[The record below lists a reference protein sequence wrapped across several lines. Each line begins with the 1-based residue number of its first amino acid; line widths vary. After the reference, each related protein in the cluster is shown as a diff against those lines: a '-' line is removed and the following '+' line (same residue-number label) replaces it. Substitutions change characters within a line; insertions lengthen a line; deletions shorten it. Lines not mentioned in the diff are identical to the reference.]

1 MKNKQTKLPRK
12 DIELVYDL
20 YSSGQIQPAID
31 KIKILNEKYP
41 NQPLLFNLIG
51 ACYKSLD
58 KLDGATK
65 MVG

>member
-12 DIELVYDL
+12 DIESVYDL
-20 YSSGQIQPAID
+20 YSNGQIQPAID

-51 ACYKSLD
+51 ACYKVWVD
-58 KLDGATK
+58 
-65 MVG
+65 